1 MLIGFTYQGTK
12 VDHLHGPSQ
21 WMLRNSSYPQVYS
34 HSKKKSFKKNQ
45 YFYAAFLAKLSCKIQ
60 YSRHCYK
67 MNFKIIIMIIIM
79 IAIMI
84 KCEMRNKF
92 QSLQTRWVTHY
103 LNRTTDSPKCRMCE
117 KTDENVSHIVS
128 ECNELAQNEYKKLR
142 QDKVVALLH
151 ELWCKTSGFE
161 THEKYYEHFIEKEMR
176 ELEND

>member
-1 MLIGFTYQGTK
+1 
-12 VDHLHGPSQ
+12 
-21 WMLRNSSYPQVYS
+21 
-34 HSKKKSFKKNQ
+34 
-45 YFYAAFLAKLSCKIQ
+45 
-60 YSRHCYK
+60 
-67 MNFKIIIMIIIM
+67 MIT
-79 IAIMI
+79 IMI